1 MTSGQQFLTVASA
14 NRRESEICTS
24 AHSRHPGYSLFE
36 WRKLCDSLPHSAS
49 QPLHI
54 SLAELSLHNTDGD
67 CWTAIRGKV
76 YNVTRFLKYHPGRK
90 AQLMR
95 GAGVDSTK
103 IYDKVHSWVN
113 EEAILQK
120 FFCGYLTPGEGPVFN
135 KFRVSSVE
143 SITHNTRLF
152 ALEPPPGMKFHV
164 PVGQF
169 VRLKASIKGETVVRE
184 YTPAVSIVD
193 SNKEHLKLMI
203 KIYPEGKM
211 TQYLSTIQTGDPLLI
226 SEPAGSFCTDLVNS
240 TKELVLIAA
249 GTGLTPMTSILN
261 IRYHQKKELQSTLL
275 LFANKSE
282 EDILWRDKLEQVCR
296 LSPQFGV
303 VHILSS
309 PSSSWKGVTGKISL
323 SLLATHLPQPLMTQE
338 SVSVDHYSFLEL
350 CGSK

>member
-1 MTSGQQFLTVASA
+1 
-14 NRRESEICTS
+14 
-24 AHSRHPGYSLFE
+24 
-36 WRKLCDSLPHSAS
+36 
-49 QPLHI
+49 
-54 SLAELSLHNTDGD
+54 
-67 CWTAIRGKV
+67 
-76 YNVTRFLKYHPGRK
+76 
-90 AQLMR
+90 
-95 GAGVDSTK
+95 
-103 IYDKVHSWVN
+103 
-113 EEAILQK
+113 
-120 FFCGYLTPGEGPVFN
+120 
-135 KFRVSSVE
+135 
-143 SITHNTRLF
+143 
-152 ALEPPPGMKFHV
+152 
-164 PVGQF
+164 
-169 VRLKASIKGETVVRE
+169 
-184 YTPAVSIVD
+184 
-193 SNKEHLKLMI
+193 MI